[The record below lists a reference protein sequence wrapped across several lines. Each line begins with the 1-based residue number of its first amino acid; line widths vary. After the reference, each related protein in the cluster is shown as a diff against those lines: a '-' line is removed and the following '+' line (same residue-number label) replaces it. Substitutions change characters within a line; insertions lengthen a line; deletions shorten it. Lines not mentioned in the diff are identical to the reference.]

1 MSINITE
8 LIEPL
13 KRIAI
18 ALESQNQLTVKQGFF
33 DYDQT
38 IYCNVAKG
46 NGDGWYSLYDGAAIT
61 QQPGFR
67 GELVSIGFPTR
78 ERRGQEV
85 RKFHL
90 VMRANERI
98 VTFESGHD
106 CFFSKTVLSAFAL
119 SSPEVLARSVQL
131 ATYVKTLNTGDRTLA
146 VSVRDSS
153 GVRLSSDWTN
163 DDDWK
168 AIATAAM
175 CNVNDAV
182 ASRQ

>member
-1 MSINITE
+1 MTTDTGKSNE
-8 LIEPL
+8 LL
-13 KRIAI
+13 SRIAV
-18 ALESQNQLTVKQGFF
+18 AAESSARQTVRQGFF
-33 DYDQT
+33 DYDLK
-38 IYCNVAKG
+38 IYCNLVKG
-46 NGDGWYSLYDGAAIT
+46 KGDGWYSLNDGVAIT
-61 QQPGFR
+61 QKPVFR
-67 GELVSIGFPTR
+67 GEIVSIGFPTAL
-78 ERRGQEV
+78 RRNQEV

-90 VMRANERI
+90 VMQADGQT
-98 VTFESGHD
+98 VTFEAGHS

-119 SSPEVLARSVQL
+119 SSPEVLVRPIQL
-131 ATYVKTLNTGDRTLA
+131 VTYVKALNTGDRTLA
-146 VSVRDSS
+146 VLLRDSS